1 MIALIHGLIFFFQ
14 MFELWSLSIL
24 NDVIL
29 VLFLRLKNEHWHR
42 MNLLMGIKKSA
53 GIDRI
58 LLGID
63 SR

>member
-29 VLFLRLKNEHWHR
+29 VLFLRLKNEQIAQ
-42 MNLLMGIKKSA
+42 NEFTYGNKKSA
-53 GIDRI
+53 GIDII

-63 SR
+63 GC